1 MTAQRKAKKE
11 PQYLFGKTRIADTTA
26 AQELLETGATD
37 IKKAKKGL
45 LISFLA
51 VLFLVAAYLCRDT
64 FIALLFLVI
73 AYFVA
78 VLCAYSAGGGFKKA
92 LAIGVELVDLVTLP
106 FIFITWSIIL
116 ELLLEAIIWVLTFI
130 CILLFPYFFL
140 GLMLLKGH
148 KEQKAA
154 RKYLAEHAT

>member
-1 MTAQRKAKKE
+1 MTSEHKEKKDR
-11 PQYLFGKTRIADTTA
+11 QYLFGPTRISDVVA
-26 AQELLETGATD
+26 ARELLETGATD

-51 VLFLVAAYLCRDT
+51 VLFLVAAYLCRDI
-64 FIALLFLVI
+64 FIALLFLMA
-73 AYFVA
+73 AYFVT
-78 VLCAYSAGGGFKKA
+78 VLCAYSAGGGFKRA
-92 LAIGVELVDLVTLP
+92 IAIGGELVDLVTLP

-116 ELLLEAIIWVLTFI
+116 ELLLEALLWVLTLI

-154 RKYLAEHAT
+154 RKYLAEHAA